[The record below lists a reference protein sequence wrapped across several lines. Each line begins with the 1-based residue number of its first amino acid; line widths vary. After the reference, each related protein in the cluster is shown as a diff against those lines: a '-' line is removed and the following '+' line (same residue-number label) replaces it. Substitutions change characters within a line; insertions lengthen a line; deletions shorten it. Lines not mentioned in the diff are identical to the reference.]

1 MSMLMLKKGQIM
13 VAENLEQYVKS
24 VCAGVTH
31 VTRGWGY
38 ELARV
43 ATFPK
48 KASYDQ
54 LEPFKQF

>member
-1 MSMLMLKKGQIM
+1 MSMLMLKKGQKL
-13 VAENLEQYVKS
+13 VRQNLKQYVKS
-24 VCAGVTH
+24 ALAGVTP

>member
-1 MSMLMLKKGQIM
+1 MLMLKKGQIM

-24 VCAGVTH
+24 VCAGVTP

-43 ATFPK
+43 AFFGK
-48 KASYDQ
+48 VASYDQ

>member
-1 MSMLMLKKGQIM
+1 MLKKGQIM